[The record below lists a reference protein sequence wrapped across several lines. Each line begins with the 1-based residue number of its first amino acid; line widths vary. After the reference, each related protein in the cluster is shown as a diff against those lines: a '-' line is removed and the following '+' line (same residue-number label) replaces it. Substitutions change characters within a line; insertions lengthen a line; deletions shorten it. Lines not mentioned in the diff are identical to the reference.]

1 MKSKLYFANTHVFL
15 YFPSVFFSNVSDDL
29 FRRVFTKLNFVL
41 AEDVINDLVMGKP
54 GMIEKVLLM
63 LQVKIKRA
71 EYARGRL
78 NDKPEAD
85 QHQSMYLT

>member
-1 MKSKLYFANTHVFL
+1 MLCC
-15 YFPSVFFSNVSDDL
+15 
-29 FRRVFTKLNFVL
+29 RRVFSRMNFEL
-41 AEDVINDLVMGKP
+41 AEDVINDLVACKP

-71 EYARGRL
+71 EYARGRQ

-85 QHQSMYLT
+85 QHQSSKYLCYISPCYSLTCGVNVFLFNL